1 MQKEASLIQQE
12 VRLILKHSLVRVV
25 VLISRYHLKDKL
37 LRREKDLLLLLLV
50 LKAQLILKLNRVVY
64 YRGQH
69 Q

>member
-50 LKAQLILKLNRVVY
+50 LKAQLIPKLNRVVY